1 MTPAELKI
9 LLARQEGLKLEFK
22 REYQLKGQDP
32 SRSKAEVAKD
42 LMALVNTLGSDINE
56 PAYLILGAGD
66 QLLAD
71 GSRKGSDV
79 SSFGYTAA
87 QFLDIVNSRC
97 TPPIHD
103 LRYQEIQCDGITYGV
118 IILPASYYIHECT
131 ADLVT
136 TSRIWPKN
144 SVLIRRGDQVGLAS
158 SAEIQTLLQRKQQ
171 LKSAVR
177 KNKSTQSNDPLSH
190 VSACTIHTPL
200 DFKKTIGA
208 HGARHEVLF
217 TASDPEI
224 EREIRHIIKSIF
236 GDLSSIDNGDVDM
249 VMSYLDSIEE
259 PLAALAR
266 LEVEMFCVIALEK
279 IGNGPTGE
287 PIIFNIANYFLVPK
301 NCFFALKDRQ
311 NSKVHRFSGQC
322 DGSMKNFLQAIRH
335 GEAICLWSFVDIIA
349 AADRRPWCSECCSFE
364 ASFEEQA
371 AREES
376 AL

>member
-1 MTPAELKI
+1 MSPAELKI

-22 REYQLKGQDP
+22 REYQLKGQNS
-32 SRSKAEVAKD
+32 SRIKAEVAKD
-42 LMALVNTLGSDINE
+42 LMALVNTLGADINE

-71 GSRKGSDV
+71 GSRTGSDV
-79 SSFGYTAA
+79 SSFGYTSA
-87 QFLDIVNSRC
+87 QFLDIVNNRC
-97 TPPIHD
+97 SPPIQD
-103 LRYQEIQCDGITYGV
+103 LSYQEIQCAGITYGV
-118 IILPASYYIHECT
+118 IILPASSYIHECT
-131 ADLVT
+131 ADLIT
-136 TSRIWPKN
+136 TSRTWPKN

-158 SAEIQTLLQRKQQ
+158 PAEIQSLELRKQ
-171 LKSAVR
+171 LVRSSLAKSA
-177 KNKSTQSNDPLSH
+177 KSADPLRY
-190 VSACTIHTPL
+190 VSAHMIHTPL
-200 DFKKTIGA
+200 DFRRTIGA

-236 GDLSSIDNGDVDM
+236 GDLSSIDNGDIDM

-259 PLAALAR
+259 RLAALAR

-322 DGSMKNFLQAIRH
+322 DGSMKDFLQAIRH
-335 GEAICLWSFVDIIA
+335 GESICLWSFVDIIA
-349 AADRRPWCSECCSFE
+349 AANRRPWCSECCSFE
-364 ASFEEQA
+364 ANFEAQA
-371 AREES
+371 AREEP